1 MSESR
6 SNPASPAISHVPISR
21 TDTLTLDD
29 YKTIYSL
36 KLEGKTHK
44 QILEKI
50 DNKVPLARI
59 SEVVNGKAVTSQAK
73 PLYEDFQLARKFPE
87 VYDMVRE
94 GVEALKN
101 GDYVEYTD
109 ENIHEFFDDI
119 KRRGRERWAS
129 KSAPAPAEP
138 GTEHPGSP
146 TPADPRPHAQS
157 APPALSR
164 PPHQPS
170 EPGRPS

>member
-6 SNPASPAISHVPISR
+6 FNSAGPAISHAPISR
-21 TDTLTLDD
+21 TDKLTLDD

-44 QILEKI
+44 HILEKI
-50 DNKVPLARI
+50 GNKVSLARI
-59 SEVVNGKAVTSQAK
+59 SEVVNGKAVTAQAI
-73 PLYEDFQLARKFPE
+73 PLYEDFKLARQFPE
-87 VYDMVRE
+87 IYAKVRE

-109 ENIHEFFDDI
+109 ENLHELFEDI

-129 KSAPAPAEP
+129 KQDDSV
-138 GTEHPGSP
+138 
-146 TPADPRPHAQS
+146 
-157 APPALSR
+157 
-164 PPHQPS
+164 
-170 EPGRPS
+170 

>member
-6 SNPASPAISHVPISR
+6 FDPASPAISHASISR
-21 TDTLTLDD
+21 TDKLTLDD

-50 DNKVPLARI
+50 DNKVSLARI
-59 SEVVNGKAVTSQAK
+59 SEVVNGKSVTLQAK
-73 PLYEDFQLARKFPE
+73 PLYEDFKLARKFPE
-87 VYDMVRE
+87 AYAMVRE
-94 GVEALKN
+94 GVEALEN

-109 ENIHEFFDDI
+109 ETLHELFDDI

-129 KSAPAPAEP
+129 DKNS
-138 GTEHPGSP
+138 SV
-146 TPADPRPHAQS
+146 
-157 APPALSR
+157 
-164 PPHQPS
+164 
-170 EPGRPS
+170 

>member
-1 MSESR
+1 MSVKTMSESEGN
-6 SNPASPAISHVPISR
+6 SATSPPIA
-21 TDTLTLDD
+21 DTPSSETGKLTLDD

-50 DNKVPLARI
+50 DNKVSLARI
-59 SEVVNGKAVTSQAK
+59 SEVVNGKSVTLQAK

-94 GVEALKN
+94 GVEALQN

-109 ENIHEFFDDI
+109 ETLHELFDDI

-129 KSAPAPAEP
+129 GKDS
-138 GTEHPGSP
+138 SV
-146 TPADPRPHAQS
+146 
-157 APPALSR
+157 
-164 PPHQPS
+164 
-170 EPGRPS
+170 